1 MDLLDDLRRRAS
13 EAAARVLSNDAVRD
27 AVDTAIDTG
36 RRVAADLNQLG
47 DEVRR
52 QFEAST
58 GAVEDD
64 TQELKEALDQIRNAD
79 AE

>member
-1 MDLLDDLRRRAS
+1 MDLLDDIRRRAT

-27 AVDTAIDTG
+27 AVDSAVETG
-36 RRVAADLNQLG
+36 RRVAADLNHLG

-58 GAVEDD
+58 GVAEDD
-64 TQELKEALDQIRNAD
+64 TRELKEALDAIRNQAS
-79 AE
+79 E

>member
-1 MDLLDDLRRRAS
+1 MELLDDIRRRAS

-27 AVDTAIDTG
+27 AVDVAIDTG

-47 DEVRR
+47 DEVRK

-58 GAVEDD
+58 GVGLDD
-64 TQELKEALDQIRNAD
+64 TRDLKDALDQIRNAD